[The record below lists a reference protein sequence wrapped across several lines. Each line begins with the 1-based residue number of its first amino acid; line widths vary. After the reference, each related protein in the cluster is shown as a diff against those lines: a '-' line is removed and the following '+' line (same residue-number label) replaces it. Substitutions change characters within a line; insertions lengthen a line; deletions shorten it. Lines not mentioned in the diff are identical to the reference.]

1 MAQAPPTT
9 TLPRK
14 VWTVTKT
21 GSLAGLRLDDDVI
34 AAPGPGEVRITVKA
48 VGLNFADVFSVL
60 GKYFPFTTFH
70 FRRLIAH
77 TRLTLSFLS
86 LRFVPSHTPN
96 SFRAGA
102 GAVRRG

>member
-60 GKYFPFTTFH
+60 GKYFPFTVP
-70 FRRLIAH
+70 
-77 TRLTLSFLS
+77 LSANL
-86 LRFVPSHTPN
+86 LPIRD
-96 SFRAGA
+96 
-102 GAVRRG
+102 